1 MLTTLPV
8 TAAPR
13 VKTRRP
19 VGPRPNFS
27 ETIVGRG
34 DVTLID
40 GKLIKETPPPKSDNK
55 PNLSIVQPNMVR
67 LQAEQKRIL
76 AEQRSDS
83 NPYRS
88 GAPINDPDLADDP
101 NAIKARRNFKRSVG
115 IDIQLDIINE
125 PPPKG
130 FNGLFE
136 NLPVLRI
143 RRNIN
148 PNQPIEKWFYLGQAK
163 DDGKEGYG
171 FVNVIEVNGRNA
183 LNYLFV
189 KKKDEEG

>member
-88 GAPINDPDLADDP
+88 GAPIN
-101 NAIKARRNFKRSVG
+101 
-115 IDIQLDIINE
+115 E

>member
-27 ETIVGRG
+27 ETIVWRG

-163 DDGKEGYG
+163 DDGK
-171 FVNVIEVNGRNA
+171 
-183 LNYLFV
+183 
-189 KKKDEEG
+189 